1 MSSTK
6 RPAIRDNKEK
16 ELEEKTDILR
26 YDFLIFEKSMILGLV
41 FSERRERP
49 NVMDVGSIELK
60 CLILLLMRV
69 M

>member
-1 MSSTK
+1 MPLAK
-6 RPAIRDNKEK
+6 CPVVCDDKEK
-16 ELEEKTDILR
+16 ELEEKIDALR
-26 YDFLIFEKSMILGLV
+26 YNFLISEKSMLGLV

-49 NVMDVGSIELK
+49 SVMDVGSIGLK

>member
-6 RPAIRDNKEK
+6 RPAVLDDKEK
-16 ELEEKTDILR
+16 ELEEKTDGLR
-26 YDFLIFEKSMILGLV
+26 YVFLMFEKSILGSV
-41 FSERRERP
+41 FSERKERP

-69 M
+69 I